1 MKPLRYLVPVT
12 ALAAVLSGCGHTA
25 AKPVNSPPINNP
37 VTTATPTATTTG
49 LITSPPSRL
58 DPLTGLKT
66 KRHGP
71 LVALMIENSEYG
83 RPQYGLSS
91 ADIVYEA
98 YTEHFYYSRFMLLY
112 WGHAPQEVGP
122 VRSARPYFVSW
133 VHEWPAAYAHAG
145 ASNPGYTSIAQDHI
159 HNLDLDAGAYNLGTR
174 VSFRP
179 APHNLFSNMAS
190 IMQAAQN
197 NWGNPK
203 VTGHW
208 PFLTHVK
215 TGTPPDQTIT
225 MEWNPV
231 NTFEQWRWDAAQN
244 GWTRWV
250 NNPKAGTGYV
260 QVMGMNS
267 GKPVIASNVVIQYT
281 TENNMYDP
289 AGTGWI
295 SIQTH
300 GHGKALLFLGSRFYH
315 ATWKN
320 KGPGT
325 PTQFY
330 LSNGKQAA
338 FDPGQTWIEV
348 VPNNQSAANPFHLTL
363 GQ

>member
-1 MKPLRYLVPVT
+1 
-12 ALAAVLSGCGHTA
+12 
-25 AKPVNSPPINNP
+25 
-37 VTTATPTATTTG
+37 
-49 LITSPPSRL
+49 
-58 DPLTGLKT
+58 
-66 KRHGP
+66 
-71 LVALMIENSEYG
+71 MIENSEYG

-112 WGHAPQEVGP
+112 WGHAPKQVGP
-122 VRSARPYFVSW
+122 VRSARPYFVSL

-159 HNLDLDAGAYNLGTR
+159 HNLDLDAGAYNLGYR

-190 IMQAAQN
+190 IMQSAQRI
-197 NWGNPK
+197 WGNPT

-208 PFLTHVK
+208 PFVTQV
-215 TGTPPDQTIT
+215 TSGTPRYQTIT
-225 MEWNPV
+225 MEWNPI
-231 NTFEQWRWDAAQN
+231 NTIEQWRWDSAVN

-250 NNPKAGTGYV
+250 NDPKAGNGYV

-267 GKPVIASNVVIQYT
+267 GKPVVASNVVIQYT

-295 SIQTH
+295 SVQTR
-300 GHGKALLFLGSRFYH
+300 GQGKALLFLGSRVYH

-320 KGPGT
+320 NGSGT
-325 PTQFY
+325 PTHFY
-330 LSNGKQAA
+330 LANGKEVA
-338 FDPGQTWIEV
+338 FDPGQTWIEI
-348 VPNNQSAANPFHLTL
+348 VPNGQSASNPFHLTL